1 MEIDSLHP
9 EYEEFAPV
17 WRACRDAS
25 TGQRAIHKGG
35 ILYLP
40 KLGGQSEEDY
50 EAYKA
55 RALYFNATG
64 RTVDG
69 MAGLVFR
76 KQPMIELP
84 VALEDFKEDINLAG
98 ETLEG
103 LARKATEE
111 VIKVGRGGIL
121 VDYPPATDDQMTIE
135 QARINGQRPYIALYK
150 TEAMR
155 NWRLGRVNNATVL
168 VWVTLEEIYEEAGE
182 YKKQIRELALEGIY
196 IQRVWRM
203 NKNGKWFIFSE
214 HVPAKQG
221 KPLSDIPFFF
231 LAPKEG
237 TSAVDAPPIE
247 NLAYINIA
255 HYRNSADLENGAH
268 VAGLPTPWINGVTD
282 PENFPELH
290 LGSNTC
296 LKLPPD
302 AEAGFLQC
310 GSEGFAAIEK
320 AMASKEAQMAALG
333 ARMLAPEKA
342 AAETAEAHEIKRGGE
357 NSVLAALAGSVDAT
371 LTKAMKFMAEW
382 SGANPEEVAI
392 ELNKDYLPAPMSAQM
407 LTAWV
412 ATWQSGGIS
421 DQTFFNGLQSG
432 ELIPETLTFEEE
444 QDLKAESTPALGSFV
459 DVVA

>member
-9 EYEEFAPV
+9 QYEEFASV
-17 WRACRDAS
+17 WRICRDAS

-35 ILYLP
+35 TLYLP
-40 KLGGQSEEDY
+40 KLGGQTDEDY
-50 EAYKA
+50 KSYKM

-69 MAGLVFR
+69 LAGLVFR

-84 VALEDFKEDINLAG
+84 TALEAFEDDINLAG
-98 ETLEG
+98 ETLDG

-111 VIKVGRGGIL
+111 VIKVGRGGLL
-121 VDYPPATDDQMTIE
+121 VDYPPYPSDEQMTIK
-135 QARINGQRPYIALYK
+135 QARTMGRRPYITLYK
-150 TEAMR
+150 AESIR
-155 NWRLGRVNNATVL
+155 NWKLGRVNNSTML
-168 VWVTLEEIYEEAGE
+168 VWLTLEEQYEENGE
-182 YKKQIRELALEGIY
+182 YLTQIRELVLDGVY

-203 NKNGKWFIFSE
+203 NENGEWYVYTEHTPIKEGRALSE
-214 HVPAKQG
+214 
-221 KPLSDIPFFF
+221 LPFYF

-237 TSAVDAPPIE
+237 TTEVQSPPIE
-247 NLAYINIA
+247 SLAYVNIA

-290 LGSNTC
+290 LGANTC

-310 GSEGFAAIEK
+310 GGEGFATIEK
-320 AMASKEAQMAALG
+320 AMDRKEAQMAALG

-371 LTKAMKFMAEW
+371 LTKALQFMAEW
-382 SGANPEEVAI
+382 VGANPEEVAI

-412 ATWQSGGIS
+412 STWQSGGIS
-421 DQTFFNGLQSG
+421 DFTFFSGLQSG
-432 ELIPETLTFEEE
+432 ELVPETLTFEDE
-444 QDLKAESTPALGSFV
+444 QDLKAESAPALG
-459 DVVA
+459 AIEA